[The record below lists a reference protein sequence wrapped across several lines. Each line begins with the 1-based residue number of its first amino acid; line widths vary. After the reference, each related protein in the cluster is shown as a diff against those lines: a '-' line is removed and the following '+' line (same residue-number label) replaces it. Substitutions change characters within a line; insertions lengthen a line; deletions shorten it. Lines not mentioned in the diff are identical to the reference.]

1 MGGDHT
7 PALLFRSAVNCT
19 PSGAPRAETL
29 STGRCELID
38 VACRACGAA
47 LGWRYLRADTG
58 AERYKEGA
66 LLLGKAR
73 LRVGGRLRA
82 GGGLGGGGLRGG
94 GGGPGPDDNVR
105 RLDDRFWEALRA
117 ARAAGAAAQ
126 REREGGR

>member
-7 PALLFRSAVNCT
+7 PALLFRSAVNCSPT
-19 PSGAPRAETL
+19 GAPRTETL
-29 STGRCELID
+29 STGRYDLVD

-47 LGWRYLRADTG
+47 LGWRYLRAETG

-73 LRVGGRLRA
+73 LRVGGASGGGTGLRA
-82 GGGLGGGGLRGG
+82 GGNNNN
-94 GGGPGPDDNVR
+94 PDPEVR

-117 ARAAGAAAQ
+117 ARAAAAA
-126 REREGGR
+126 RDV

>member
-29 STGRCELID
+29 SSGTYELID

-47 LGWRYLRADTG
+47 LGWKYLRADTG

-82 GGGLGGGGLRGG
+82 GGGGGGLRGG
-94 GGGPGPDDNVR
+94 GPGDDNVR

-117 ARAAGAAAQ
+117 ARVAGAAAQ
-126 REREGGR
+126 REREGR